1 MDSMKGQKDITP
13 EDEHPRLEGVRYA
26 TGEDYRAIINGS
38 RKNESTGPK
47 WKLCSVVDV
56 SGGESK
62 AHSC

>member
-47 WKLCSVVDV
+47 
-56 SGGESK
+56 
-62 AHSC
+62 